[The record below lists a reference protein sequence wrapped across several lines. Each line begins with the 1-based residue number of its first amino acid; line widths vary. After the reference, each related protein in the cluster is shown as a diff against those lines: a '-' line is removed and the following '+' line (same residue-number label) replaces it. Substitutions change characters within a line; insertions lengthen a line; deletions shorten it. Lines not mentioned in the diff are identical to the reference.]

1 LGRFS
6 ARASS
11 SSRGDAVLLQYP
23 KDKHAFDPVTG
34 VFKLLHP
41 QFCTALRV
49 WLDFCARRAQ
59 IYSATVVV

>member
-1 LGRFS
+1 MRRLTSALRPCATRDLGRFS

-41 QFCTALRV
+41 
-49 WLDFCARRAQ
+49 
-59 IYSATVVV
+59 